1 MFGYIKVDK
10 PNILIKDFNTY
21 KAYYC
26 GLCKSIGKHA
36 GELMRLGVNYDIAFL
51 SILAHNYE
59 DLQPEF
65 DMQRCFI
72 HPIGPK
78 FSVVLNDSV
87 QERIVDI
94 NTILGYYKVYDDL
107 SDKGGVKHLAAKNI
121 LKPYYKKAA
130 KRLPELDAALKKC
143 FAELHELESAGSR
156 DVDKLSKTSA
166 DMLVAVGLAAC
177 KNPDEHLVAL
187 CADLGRWIYEID
199 AFDDLKKDVEKGCF
213 NPFADHPVE
222 GEELEKLR
230 QFVSDRLFGY
240 IKNIRAAY
248 DKMRITVSEGP
259 LSNIIYLGLR
269 ARTEEVLKSGGI
281 KCKKTLL

>member
-1 MFGYIKVDK
+1 M
-10 PNILIKDFNTY
+10 
-21 KAYYC
+21 
-26 GLCKSIGKHA
+26 
-36 GELMRLGVNYDIAFL
+36 
-51 SILAHNYE
+51 
-59 DLQPEF
+59 
-65 DMQRCFI
+65 
-72 HPIGPK
+72 
-78 FSVVLNDSV
+78 
-87 QERIVDI
+87 
-94 NTILGYYKVYDDL
+94 
-107 SDKGGVKHLAAKNI
+107 
-121 LKPYYKKAA
+121 
-130 KRLPELDAALKKC
+130 DAALKKC

-156 DVDKLSKTSA
+156 DIDKLSKTSA